1 MKIVENI
8 CPEKKQEFAKVCLAH
23 NTVVRRIE
31 DVSSDINRQLEA
43 KAVKEFDFFSLSG
56 DESTDT
62 FDTAQLLIF
71 LRAVDNEMIVSE
83 NLLDLQSLKDQTR
96 GTDLFASVCSAV
108 DDMKLSWNKVT
119 GIITDGAPAKA
130 GERSGLA
137 TLVCNKVNKEGV
149 IKTINYIRTKA
160 LCHRQFQQF
169 LLDIQAEYGDV
180 VYHND
185 PDLAYFLQSRSQ
197 YHPSH

>member
-1 MKIVENI
+1 
-8 CPEKKQEFAKVCLAH
+8 
-23 NTVVRRIE
+23 
-31 DVSSDINRQLEA
+31 
-43 KAVKEFDFFSLSG
+43 
-56 DESTDT
+56 
-62 FDTAQLLIF
+62 
-71 LRAVDNEMIVSE
+71 MIVSE
-83 NLLDLQSLKDQTR
+83 ELLDLQSLTDQTR

-119 GIITDGAPAKA
+119 GIITDGAPALA

-137 TLVCNKVNKEGV
+137 TLVYNKVNEEGGKAIKLHCIIHQQVLCAKHLKYDHVMKPV

-185 PDLAYFLQSRSQ
+185 ARWLSRGGLHCSASTVLGRKSDNSWQ
-197 YHPSH
+197 KKRITDARTI